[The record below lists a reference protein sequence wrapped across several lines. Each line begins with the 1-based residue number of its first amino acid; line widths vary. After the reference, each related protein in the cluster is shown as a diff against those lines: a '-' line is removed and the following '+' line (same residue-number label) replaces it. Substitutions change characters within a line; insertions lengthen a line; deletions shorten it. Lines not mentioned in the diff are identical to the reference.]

1 MSDAEA
7 PEKKPKLKK
16 LLILGGGGLLVLA
29 LLGGGGF
36 YGWRYWQARK
46 AAKEAEAAAKPP
58 APEGHG
64 GEEEEEPTEEGG
76 EGAAGQA
83 VFVYKNNVNLDGRK
97 NAYLVV
103 QLDILFRDQELGKL
117 VTSDKPTPENSI
129 MKALILDTL
138 SGKTLE
144 EMTDVEARETLRQ
157 DILERLNEKF
167 APKPPKEG
175 EEEDPEHKKPK
186 KPIKDVLVVGWA
198 IAQ

>member
-1 MSDAEA
+1 MSDAET
-7 PEKKPKLKK
+7 PGKKPKLKK

-46 AAKEAEAAAKPP
+46 AAKAVEAAAKPP
-58 APEGHG
+58 VPE
-64 GEEEEEPTEEGG
+64 GEEEEEDAEGG
-76 EGAAGQA
+76 GEHGAGGQA
-83 VFVYKNNVNLDGRK
+83 VFVYKNNVNLEGRK

-129 MKALILDTL
+129 MKALILDAI

-144 EMTDVEARETLRQ
+144 EVADVEARETLRQ